1 MKRLRSR
8 NRETYDW
15 LRRLD
20 KEKWSLAHDKGYRY
34 GIMTTN
40 FAETYNA
47 MIKKLR
53 ALPITSMMKMLF
65 IQLVNLFNKH
75 RSKNK
80 EALLDGK
87 VYTEACI
94 NTLHKRVTKAHGH
107 HVDNYDISNG
117 VMSITTAF
125 NNSTRKGNNVQIVN
139 LNEQKCTCGKFQQSK
154 IPCSHAIAACMVNG
168 IEYTQYISTY
178 YTIEKNMQVWSSC
191 FVPLP
196 DSAYWPTSSYRKL
209 LPNSEWRRK
218 KGRPKVTR
226 YRNEMDWGGNDGI
239 NFCSKCGKSGHNIQ
253 TCPRNNR

>member
-1 MKRLRSR
+1 
-8 NRETYDW
+8 
-15 LRRLD
+15 
-20 KEKWSLAHDKGYRY
+20 
-34 GIMTTN
+34 MT
-40 FAETYNA
+40 
-47 MIKKLR
+47 KKLR
-53 ALPITSMMKMLF
+53 SLPITSMMKMLF

-75 RSKNK
+75 RSKNE

-239 NFCSKCGKSGHNIQ
+239 DFCSKCGKSGHNIQ
-253 TCPRNNR
+253 TCPRNNRWNKI